1 MLKRN
6 FSFFSLYLLRGGWF
20 SLLDPILLCSS
31 SFSLLNDVTFARC
44 ARDVK
49 ARARVRVWACCCS
62 PICICCISSL
72 RVKREKDLDV
82 MCVWVR
88 DLLLWEKSEKRKREK
103 SSSHE
108 TNQQTKGR
116 RKSNQSYLFRE
127 GDAAI

>member
-82 MCVWVR
+82 DVCLGERPPLVG
-88 DLLLWEKSEKRKREK
+88 EKREEKTREK
-103 SSSHE
+103 FLPRNKP
-108 TNQQTKGR
+108 TNQ
-116 RKSNQSYLFRE
+116 RE
-127 GDAAI
+127 EEK